1 MKNRYHDKIIAG
13 EKYGLLTALEVV
25 HDSTKN
31 CVMWK
36 CRCDCGNEC
45 VVRESALRSRNASSC
60 GCRKKHP
67 AVVAGMRFGR
77 LTALEY
83 APILDAKGRV
93 KRAAWKC
100 KCDCGNE
107 TIVATSHL
115 RSGHTQSCGCYGRES
130 FKTVNITHG
139 ATHTPLYRIW
149 AAMKRR
155 CYTPSVPA
163 YKYYGAKGVRVCDE
177 WRENYAAFAKWARE
191 NGYKE
196 HAGLSID
203 RIDSNG
209 NYEPQNCRIISLFEN
224 RSRAHKMPAAKELEI
239 ETLYKQGIR
248 GAEIIRRTGLSAPT
262 VYQRLKALKAQE
274 TNVKIKEEK

>member
-25 HDSTKN
+25 PDSTKN

-115 RSGHTQSCGCYGRES
+115 TSGHTQSCGCYGLES
-130 FKTVNITHG
+130 IKTINITHG
-139 ATHTPLYRIW
+139 ETRSKLYNVW
-149 AAMKRR
+149 AGMRRR
-155 CYTPSVPA
+155 CETPSMTS
-163 YKYYGAKGVRVCDE
+163 YKRYGARGIKVCEE
-177 WRENYAAFAKWARE
+177 WRKSYAAFAKWARQ

-209 NYEPQNCRIISLFEN
+209 DYEPENCRIIPITEN
-224 RSRAHKMPAAKELEI
+224 SSRAHRLPEDAELKI
-239 ETLYKQGIR
+239 KSLYEQGLH

-274 TNVKIKEEK
+274 TNVK